1 MDNSS
6 KFEFYRDFMSIEEAK
21 IFGAFLTDNRIE
33 YSLEGAETII
43 DSSIVGNGLLPKA
56 IIKIAPEDFKV
67 VNAIIKEDT
76 EALPLEILEAHYLNQ
91 LDNNELE
98 DIFYNQEGWTIEDIY
113 TAKKILATR
122 GVKIKKGE
130 IQALRDESLDII
142 RQGKTAGWLS
152 ITFYSLGIVFGLF
165 ISVFFVII
173 GLGMSYYY
181 AYGKSTDVDGNRYFV
196 YDEKTRQIGTVMLF
210 GGITLVII
218 EILLGTYFVN
228 IFSFF

>member
-76 EALPLEILEAHYLNQ
+76 EALPIEILEAHYLNQ

-181 AYGKSTDVDGNRYFV
+181 AYGKSTDVDGNRHFV
-196 YDEKTRQIGTVMLF
+196 YDDRTRQIGTVMLF